1 MDVKKLVTYPAGQ
14 GENLPKYNIVGADK
28 PLAGLSVSV
37 KDTGKEVHAGFLIFR
52 PQVIEDR
59 TAFEM
64 RGTATVGIDF
74 GSNNTCVYYNEDNKG
89 ATPVHFENYRSV
101 LVGRENNDPKAI
113 AENNELLFFTNY
125 SSNNGQTKSWLH
137 EHDNRYNCYNESLE
151 VAGGVPVN
159 RPNVLVKKMD
169 QYEITTQAGILHYNM
184 KWLDDDKGKQKKG
197 AFLKSIWLQTCAYLY
212 TNKIKPTMLEWSC
225 PGSMME
231 ADINEL
237 DKIYNS
243 LCRLTPIVGAKMTLA
258 YHQNAVTEAEAVC
271 SYALSQN
278 FGLNSNNI
286 FLGIDVGGSTS
297 DILLLAK
304 DSDNGNKATLYRESS
319 VRLAAGVFSMLLLSQ
334 TRSDRHCCLSMKGIR
349 PMCMCRT

>member
-1 MDVKKLVTYPAGQ
+1 MPIFKWGGEFLKNIDGEFWTGDYEPTPDQEKLVDVKKLVTYPAGQ

-101 LVGRENNDPKAI
+101 LVGQENNDPKAI

-197 AFLKSIWLQTCAYLY
+197 AF
-212 TNKIKPTMLEWSC
+212 
-225 PGSMME
+225 
-231 ADINEL
+231 
-237 DKIYNS
+237 
-243 LCRLTPIVGAKMTLA
+243 
-258 YHQNAVTEAEAVC
+258 
-271 SYALSQN
+271 
-278 FGLNSNNI
+278 
-286 FLGIDVGGSTS
+286 
-297 DILLLAK
+297 
-304 DSDNGNKATLYRESS
+304 
-319 VRLAAGVFSMLLLSQ
+319 
-334 TRSDRHCCLSMKGIR
+334 
-349 PMCMCRT
+349 